1 LNPKQTYPQTNNR
14 TRILDLFLALGG
26 ISLSSL
32 FILTFFLGSYSNF
45 NLAQSLS
52 FYSSDGW
59 CLGDK
64 ILFGPHCF
72 GDFGLPLTQL
82 AAGTDVWTHSPPSNY
97 SALTNIIFKLFHQ
110 IYLSS
115 GYDQTLVLYLIS
127 ILFSYIYIVQD
138 ATKGLPS
145 NKRILVMTLIGLSS
159 PALLITLDRGNSVGF
174 IALPLYLF
182 LKSGMHGRNKS
193 LLFWGILL
201 VLMRPQFVL
210 IILIFTFFKKWSLVM
225 RFIVLTALTY
235 ILTFAIWDFDKT
247 IINLKLFFFSLV
259 RYSDIPIGILWPY
272 NYSIANSITLAF
284 NKFGLNN
291 SELASNIV
299 YVIIIMGIYSF
310 VLSLSRKITEPNIQF
325 LVTSCLVLPLCFLI
339 PKTSY
344 SYYATIPYVI
354 FFAIIRSDEINKI
367 KDMHI
372 LRSSRLYLL
381 ATAVTILPWLIPV
394 STSLG
399 IGYLNLIQSFIGFF
413 WLLFY
418 LQIAVVGLLSLSKK
432 NRRISIKHFSD

>member
-1 LNPKQTYPQTNNR
+1 MNPKPTYQQINNR
-14 TRILDLFLALGG
+14 TKILDLFVALGG
-26 ISLSSL
+26 LSLSSV
-32 FILTFFLGSYSNF
+32 FITTFFLGSYSNF
-45 NLAQSLS
+45 VLAQSLS
-52 FYSSDGW
+52 FYSSDDW

-72 GDFGLPLTQL
+72 GDFGLPLTQV

-97 SALTNIIFKLFHQ
+97 TALTNIIFKLFYQ
-110 IYLSS
+110 IYLSL
-115 GYDQTLVLYLIS
+115 GYDLALVLYLIF

-138 ATKGLPS
+138 ATKGLPN

-182 LKSGMHGRNKS
+182 LKSGMYGRNKS

-210 IILIFTFFKKWSLVM
+210 VILVFAFLKKWSLM
-225 RFIVLTALTY
+225 IRFIVLTALTY

-247 IINLKLFFFSLV
+247 IINLKTFLFSLV
-259 RYSDIPIGILWPY
+259 RYADIPVGILWPY
-272 NYSIANSITLAF
+272 NYSITNSITLAF
-284 NKFGLNN
+284 SKFELNN
-291 SELASNIV
+291 SEQASNIV
-299 YVIIIMGIYSF
+299 YVIIIMGVYSF
-310 VLSLSRKITEPNIQF
+310 ILRLSRKIIEPDIQF
-325 LVTSCLVLPLCFLI
+325 LITSCLVLPLCFLI
-339 PKTSY
+339 PNTSH

-354 FFAIIRSDEINKI
+354 FFAIIRSDQINKI
-367 KDMHI
+367 KDVQI

-399 IGYLNLIQSFIGFF
+399 ISYLNLIQSLIGVF
-413 WLLFY
+413 WLLVY
-418 LQIAVVGLLSLSKK
+418 LQIAVVESLSLFKN
-432 NRRISIKHFSD
+432 NRRLTIKHFSH

>member
-1 LNPKQTYPQTNNR
+1 M
-14 TRILDLFLALGG
+14 LGG
-26 ISLSSL
+26 LSLSSL
-32 FILTFFLGSYSNF
+32 LVLTFFLGSYSNF

-64 ILFGPHCF
+64 FLFGPHCF
-72 GDFGLPLTQL
+72 GDFGLPVTQV

-97 SALTNIIFKLFHQ
+97 SALTNIIFKLFYQ
-110 IYLSS
+110 IYLGL

-159 PALLITLDRGNSVGF
+159 PAVLITLDRGNSVGF

-182 LKSGMHGRNKS
+182 LKSGMYGRNKS
-193 LLFWGILL
+193 LLLWGVLL
-201 VLMRPQFVL
+201 VLMRPQF
-210 IILIFTFFKKWSLVM
+210 ILVILVFAFLKKWSLM
-225 RFIVLTALTY
+225 TRFTLLTALTY

-247 IINLKLFFFSLV
+247 IINLKLFLFSLV

-272 NYSIANSITLAF
+272 NYSITNSITLAF
-284 NKFGLNN
+284 SKFELNN
-291 SELASNIV
+291 SEQASNIV
-299 YVIIIMGIYSF
+299 YVIIIMGVYSF
-310 VLSLSRKITEPNIQF
+310 VLRLSSKIIEPYIQF
-325 LVTSCLVLPLCFLI
+325 LTTACLVLPLCFLI
-339 PKTSY
+339 PNTSY

-354 FFAIIRSDEINKI
+354 FFAIIRSDQINKI
-367 KDMHI
+367 KDVQI
-372 LRSSRLYLL
+372 LRSGQLYLL
-381 ATAVTILPWLIPV
+381 AIAVTILPWLIPV

-399 IGYLNLIQSFIGFF
+399 IRYLNLIQSFIGFF
-413 WLLFY
+413 WLLVY
-418 LQIAVVGLLSLSKK
+418 LQIAVVELLSLFRKH
-432 NRRISIKHFSD
+432 RIISIKHFSD